1 MNFSLQSQRRLR
13 QWVYGSG
20 FFLNVSLA
28 VSAYINSSFIASFV
42 GERWVG
48 LLYAGAYLLS
58 LIAALNVHRII
69 SVWGLRQ
76 TLTNLLAA
84 SLVALAGI
92 IFFQTLPLGIAF
104 LGLWLVISFLVTI
117 SLDLYLEHFSH
128 DRVTG
133 AIRGLFLTLINLA
146 WLLSPLLASRLNET
160 YGFAAVYLVVA
171 LATFPLL
178 LIALTQLRELSRRNY
193 RRTAI
198 WQTLRQLWRSRRGSG
213 DSQIQRVLILDFL
226 LNFFYATM
234 VIYMPLY
241 LHNHIG
247 FAWGEIGIILTI
259 MLLPFVLLDLWLGRL
274 ADELWGEKE
283 LMIAGIIIA
292 GLATLLIPFITVAN
306 LWLWAALLFTTR
318 VGAASLEIMKESY
331 LFKRI
336 SSQDLNI
343 LLLSRSLYPLS
354 YIVAPLLASLILWF
368 APYPLIFTI
377 LGLIVL
383 LGLPAAWRL
392 KDTR

>member
-28 VSAYINSSFIASFV
+28 ISAYINSSFIASFV

-160 YGFAAVYLVVA
+160 YGFAAVYLVAA

-193 RRTAI
+193 HRTAI
-198 WQTLRQLWRSRRGSG
+198 WQTLRKLWRSRRGSG

-292 GLATLLIPFITVAN
+292 GLATLLIPFITTAN

-354 YIVAPLLASLILWF
+354 YIIAPLLASLILWF